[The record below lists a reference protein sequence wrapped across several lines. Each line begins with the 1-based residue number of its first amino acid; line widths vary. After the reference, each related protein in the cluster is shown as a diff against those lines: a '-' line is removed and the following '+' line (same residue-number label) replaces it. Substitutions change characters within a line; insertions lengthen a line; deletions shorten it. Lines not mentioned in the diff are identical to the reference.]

1 MYIIIIGL
9 AVLFLIELY
18 VVISGGINTHK
29 GMKKTEDTSESYN
42 IETTGHNT
50 YSVSLTLYDGGEF
63 KLYLRSDKELKR
75 TQLYALLAKLEA
87 EKNIKSG
94 VFSLN
99 SETFE
104 LTEVVEQKT
113 RDNIINL
120 EKMRDVNNE
129 NATSV
134 KDTDIELNRYS
145 RYIN

>member
-1 MYIIIIGL
+1 MYIIIVGL
-9 AVLFLIELY
+9 AVLF
-18 VVISGGINTHK
+18 VIGLCAAILGNINTYK
-29 GMKKTEDTSESYN
+29 DMKKTEDTNESYN

-50 YSVSLTLYDGGEF
+50 YSVSLILYDGREF
-63 KLYLRSDKELKR
+63 KLYLRSDKELRR

-104 LTEVVEQKT
+104 LTELAEQET

-129 NATSV
+129 NATSI
-134 KDTDIELNRYS
+134 KDTDIELNSYS